1 MSRYNKD
8 IFEKRIHGKT
18 DLKVGTS
25 GSSGFEESDTGNAIS
40 ASYFFGDGS
49 GLSNVAGGSTVNSF
63 STIAVSGQS
72 NVVADSST
80 DTLTLVAGSNV
91 TIATNAGTDSI
102 TINAA
107 GGGGGTTFDYWMV
120 DAPPNTANSLDDEF
134 SGSLSGW
141 STFDPGSSGFA
152 STTTNNR
159 LVLSQNTFSGD
170 RNAGIYKNAPTASSG
185 DYEYAFWTKASWVS
199 GDDTNFPICHI
210 WIAEDAAGDPNNTDL
225 WTIGVIR
232 ESNAFRTHAQH
243 WNSYGSYDAGANKVE
258 YIYSQSSYLRIR
270 VSYAAASNTTT
281 FSFDKSNNGEGWYQ
295 MVSRTYTGHLKHIGA
310 GINNVGGSTEF
321 YGLFDFF
328 RVYDS
333 ADFFYFPSGSNV
345 EITKAS

>member
-8 IFEKRIHGKT
+8 IFEKRIHGKPN
-18 DLKVGTS
+18 LKVGTS
-25 GSSGFEESDTGNAIS
+25 GSGGFVESDTGNAIS

-80 DTLTLVAGSNV
+80 DTLTFVAGSNV
-91 TIATNAGTDSI
+91 TITTNAGTDSI

-170 RNAGIYKNAPTASSG
+170 RNAGIYKNAPT
-185 DYEYAFWTKASWVS
+185 DRDWE
-199 GDDTNFPICHI
+199 
-210 WIAEDAAGDPNNTDL
+210 L
-225 WTIGVIR
+225 VI
-232 ESNAFRTHAQH
+232 
-243 WNSYGSYDAGANKVE
+243 
-258 YIYSQSSYLRIR
+258 
-270 VSYAAASNTTT
+270 
-281 FSFDKSNNGEGWYQ
+281 
-295 MVSRTYTGHLKHIGA
+295 
-310 GINNVGGSTEF
+310 
-321 YGLFDFF
+321 
-328 RVYDS
+328 
-333 ADFFYFPSGSNV
+333 
-345 EITKAS
+345 